1 MRKKRKKH
9 RLGSRSKTWPTQRER
24 LTIRENRHTFAH
36 SARATLRDAYRA
48 YTQFRRSTSIS
59 ETRLAWHLCFA
70 NLRRVGHLLKS
81 KDASRSS
88 FLARA
93 IEEAW
98 LRSKSQAAAG
108 HSVLDFI
115 ITERNTLLKDGITS
129 LIVEDAN
136 ENRAPTSPS
145 CAVIWQCQ
153 RHSAK
158 EVVASCLRWWDA
170 ELDTIEKR
178 ATDLKAIKKLPAS

>member
-1 MRKKRKKH
+1 MRKKRKK
-9 RLGSRSKTWPTQRER
+9 RGLKSRSNTWPTQREW
-24 LTIRENRHTFAH
+24 LAIRENRKTFAH

-59 ETRLAWHLCFA
+59 EARLAWHLCFA

-88 FLARA
+88 FLASA

-98 LRSKSQAAAG
+98 LRNKSQAYAG
-108 HSVLDFI
+108 HSILDFI
-115 ITERNTLLKDGITS
+115 ITERNALLKDGITS

-136 ENRAPTSPS
+136 ESRAPTSPS
-145 CAVIWQCQ
+145 CTVVWQC
-153 RHSAK
+153 RRRSAE
-158 EVVASCLRWWDA
+158 EVIASCLRWWDT
-170 ELDTIEKR
+170 ELDIIEKR
-178 ATDLKAIKKLPAS
+178 ATDLKAMKTLPR